1 MHNAV
6 KFTQLAGTLTPKL
19 MTGDQ
24 GLPMKNFIPAT
35 LFFLWT
41 AGPSLADQDPCSD
54 YHRALAYSRTSDA
67 AIATLML
74 REPKTGAEIELR
86 LPRNFTSV
94 YGNLSDGP
102 QCKLAFELIWP
113 QMTAGGLAQDNQKRV
128 RDRMTG
134 DVPAW
139 RSLIIDVAV
148 KRSPWAHWFVPSAYC
163 HQRRSGTELTDR
175 PYGLRA
181 FDDGRAW
188 PRHRQSDG
196 SYRNIKEL
204 LPYPL
209 NAANEFYLLA
219 EDANEMIR
227 ISCSKGAP
235 RCRLHDH
242 FASFQT
248 TTFFNAV
255 EIANWKTYRDT
266 VRQFLAAHT
275 MRVTQPTTPV
285 ETGVHSSGQTPFGA
299 CMRELEP
306 LVGSDTL
313 RRMGLDQ

>member
-1 MHNAV
+1 
-6 KFTQLAGTLTPKL
+6 
-19 MTGDQ
+19 
-24 GLPMKNFIPAT
+24 MKNLVAAT
-35 LFFLWT
+35 LLVLGT
-41 AGPSLADQDPCSD
+41 TGSLLADQDPCAN
-54 YHRALAYSRTSDA
+54 YYRALAYSRTSDA
-67 AIATLML
+67 AIATLTL
-74 REPKTGAEIELR
+74 REPKTGAEIEMK

-102 QCKLAFELIWP
+102 QCKLAFELMWP
-113 QMTAGGLAQDNQKRV
+113 QMTAGGLVQDHQKRV
-128 RDRMTG
+128 RDRMMG
-134 DVPAW
+134 DAPAW
-139 RSLIIDVAV
+139 RSLKIDVSV
-148 KRSPWAHWFVPSAYC
+148 ERSPWAHWFVPSAYC
-163 HQRRSGTELTDR
+163 HQRRSGTELADR

-188 PRHRQSDG
+188 SRYRQSDG
-196 SYRNIKEL
+196 SYRNVKEL

-219 EDANEMIR
+219 EDPNEMIR

-242 FASFQT
+242 FAGFQT
-248 TTFFNAV
+248 TTFFSAE

-275 MRVTQPTTPV
+275 VRVVPPKTPV
-285 ETGVHSSGQTPFGA
+285 ETGSHSSGQTPFGL

-306 LVGSDTL
+306 IVGANTL
-313 RRMGLDQ
+313 RRMGLDR